1 VDIFRDNSSCAGFEP
16 LFPGPYWSL
25 TGNTFNGRKHNL
37 TAAAQRLISLTD
49 SKLAVCPW
57 HGHRIQTANPE
68 EHRGGTHGIHCTPA
82 GHTLILPLIYL
93 LRVSHNVACAMNHIL
108 IPISP
113 GELLDKITIL
123 EIKSERIESV
133 EKKSNVNTELGMLNK
148 VWTDATSEDAS
159 LKSMRKELKSIN
171 ESLWVIED
179 DIREEERNRQFGERF
194 IELAR
199 SVYVTNDQ
207 RADVKKRIN
216 LHLNSDIVEEKSY
229 KDYS

>member
-1 VDIFRDNSSCAGFEP
+1 
-16 LFPGPYWSL
+16 
-25 TGNTFNGRKHNL
+25 
-37 TAAAQRLISLTD
+37 
-49 SKLAVCPW
+49 
-57 HGHRIQTANPE
+57 
-68 EHRGGTHGIHCTPA
+68 
-82 GHTLILPLIYL
+82 
-93 LRVSHNVACAMNHIL
+93 MNHIL

-194 IELAR
+194 IE
-199 SVYVTNDQ
+199 SVSYT
-207 RADVKKRIN
+207 
-216 LHLNSDIVEEKSY
+216 HLTLPTI
-229 KDYS
+229 YSV